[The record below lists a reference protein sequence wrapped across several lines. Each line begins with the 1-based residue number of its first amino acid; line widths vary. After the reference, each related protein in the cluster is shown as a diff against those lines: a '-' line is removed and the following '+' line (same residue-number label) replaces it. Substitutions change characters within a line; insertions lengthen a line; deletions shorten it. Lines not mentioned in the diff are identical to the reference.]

1 MEGIREQHEWALGDI
16 NYLARDLQNSTK
28 EMKRITIRKRDI
40 YSDNN
45 GIILDLMEAK
55 LNLNTRE

>member
-16 NYLARDLQNSTK
+16 NYLARDLQNRTK

-45 GIILDLMEAK
+45 GIILDLMEA
-55 LNLNTRE
+55 